1 MNDNAYINALEMSAR
16 LTERP
21 IRKAIKS
28 LELKKGAQIL
38 DVPCGIG
45 NHMLWM
51 LEAYPDVSITGV
63 DIAQTHIEY
72 AKSNLGKVDKD
83 KTDSYRFLT
92 GDINHLE
99 FPDNTFD
106 LVWCCDGLYPGPEEE
121 GYLAEEPYEILKNM
135 LRITKT
141 GGTVAL
147 LFLSSKKLLPG
158 YPFIETALNA
168 AESAILPFTPSA
180 DPELHFMCAPAWMRK
195 TGFVNIDVRTFTAD
209 IQGPFTKQNKSD
221 IAAIINMFW
230 APRVEAEVS
239 KETWE
244 TFKRISDSASPE
256 CILNSE
262 NYTGMI
268 TYTMYSGVADN

>member
-28 LELKKGAQIL
+28 LELRKDAQIL

-72 AKSNLGKVDKD
+72 AKSNLGKAG
-83 KTDSYRFLT
+83 KTDSYRCLT
-92 GDINHLE
+92 GDINRLE

-106 LVWCCDGLYPGPEEE
+106 LVWCCDGLYPGPKEE

-135 LRITKT
+135 FRITKT

-147 LFLSSKKLLPG
+147 LLLSSQKLLPG

-168 AESAILPFTPSA
+168 ADSAILPFTPAA

-195 TGFVNIDVRTFTAD
+195 TGFVNIEARTFTAD
-209 IQGPFTKQNKSD
+209 FQGPLTEQNKTDLSS
-221 IAAIINMFW
+221 IINMFW
-230 APRVEAEVS
+230 TPRVEAQVS
-239 KETWE
+239 RETWE
-244 TFKRISDSASPE
+244 NFKRITDPASSR
-256 CILNSE
+256 CILDNQD
-262 NYTGMI
+262 YTGMI
-268 TYTMYSGVADN
+268 TYTMYSGVVEH